1 MRSLYPLFWTLSNN
15 VALTPELATII
26 GEEFGSGADG
36 ENAFDGVNG
45 VLGMI
50 EVVKVRRLE
59 RPLQPSKQ

>member
-45 VLGMI
+45 Y
-50 EVVKVRRLE
+50 LE
-59 RPLQPSKQ
+59 